1 MRGGGESGSNDWRNS
16 VGAQLEDLALTL
28 AGWEMATGSGNTNIT
43 AVVREGLLWWQQ
55 DIEQLATPLPL

>member
-1 MRGGGESGSNDWRNS
+1 MRGGGDSGSNDWENS
-16 VGAQLEDLALTL
+16 VGAKLEDPAITL
-28 AGWEMATGSGNTNIT
+28 AGWEMPTGSGNTNIA